1 MKTNTV
7 RKKKRRELSP
17 MEKKDYD
24 RVNQYVLAKDPD
36 EVGKKFGKYGIKLNT
51 TGRTSKLY
59 SYYMNRKVA
68 RKVKEFLR
76 EHGFN
81 ENKDYEYSIYMY
93 PLGIKENIDILV
105 TFLFN
110 INNKEIPYTAL
121 RIDGDSKS
129 LRNFIIRAYRY
140 M

>member
-1 MKTNTV
+1 MG
-7 RKKKRRELSP
+7 KRRELSSI
-17 MEKKDYD
+17 EKRDLDK
-24 RVNQYVLAKDPD
+24 VEQYIYVKETD
-36 EVGKKFGKYGIKLNT
+36 EVARKFGEYGIKLNT

-59 SYYMNRKVA
+59 SYYMNRKLT
-68 RKVKEFLR
+68 RMVKEFLK
-76 EHGFN
+76 ENGIN

-93 PLGIKENIDILV
+93 PLGREEHLDVIV

-110 INNKEIPYTAL
+110 VNNKKLPFQL
-121 RIDGDSKS
+121 RIDGDYG